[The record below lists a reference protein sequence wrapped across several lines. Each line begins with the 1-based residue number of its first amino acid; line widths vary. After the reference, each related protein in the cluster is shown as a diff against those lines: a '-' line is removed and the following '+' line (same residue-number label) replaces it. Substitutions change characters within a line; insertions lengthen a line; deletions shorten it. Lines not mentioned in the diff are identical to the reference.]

1 MVGSTPRL
9 RKTKPRNL
17 RSYGSSRQSS
27 TRITSASPNSS
38 RTNRTRTA
46 EARAVVL
53 ESCTDISS
61 ETRSQN
67 RSLAASLEQART
79 SWWQPCY
86 CVTCLSP
93 RTPRHGAFE
102 TKCGLCSMWR
112 QLSRPRAQPL
122 DVGGQLRKNAPSR
135 PVTRGRCRSIK
146 NHPLEEG
153 KQRQSWSTLSI
164 INGGTTL
171 GTTSTSIAA
180 AGTGTQR
187 SAATAPTTV
196 DDTTATKT
204 EWLQNHRALESS
216 AEQSIARHF
225 DP

>member
-1 MVGSTPRL
+1 
-9 RKTKPRNL
+9 
-17 RSYGSSRQSS
+17 
-27 TRITSASPNSS
+27 
-38 RTNRTRTA
+38 
-46 EARAVVL
+46 
-53 ESCTDISS
+53 
-61 ETRSQN
+61 
-67 RSLAASLEQART
+67 
-79 SWWQPCY
+79 
-86 CVTCLSP
+86 
-93 RTPRHGAFE
+93 
-102 TKCGLCSMWR
+102 MWR

-122 DVGGQLRKNAPSR
+122 DDGGQLRKNAPSR